1 MARSARSED
10 GDQNDFLGSI
20 DIPVQNLPAA
30 GSDKW
35 YKLEGKNCC
44 RKKFFFFLKKMAKNF
59 DPSLFINKG
68 FMRWFMLDEIT

>member
-35 YKLEGKNCC
+35 YKLEGKIVADIGI
-44 RKKFFFFLKKMAKNF
+44 FFLKNVAK
-59 DPSLFINKG
+59 K
-68 FMRWFMLDEIT
+68 LDTLLSN